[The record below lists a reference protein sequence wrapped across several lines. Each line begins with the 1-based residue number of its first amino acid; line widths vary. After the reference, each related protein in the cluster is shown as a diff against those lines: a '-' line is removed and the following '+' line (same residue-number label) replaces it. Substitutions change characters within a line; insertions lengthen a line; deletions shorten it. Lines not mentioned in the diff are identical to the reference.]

1 MTRQIPSYLRLH
13 SATDAVPKPR
23 QKVQLDCVAEFW
35 RTFADTTGWSVQRNG
50 GSNTIKLMS
59 SVGAA
64 TLTSVDEL
72 NDQLADA
79 PTISHDDALDLAN
92 VAFRLAEQLDR
103 AEQIIRSQEA
113 RLAAYEASAF
123 SVENND
129 RSSKKSESP
138 RSTDSDSNCS
148 LSDRVSGVLRSGM
161 QAIGGSAAGL
171 YTLDQDT
178 KELKLRA
185 SVGLPT
191 SRLTDPARSLSESL
205 ADLEALA
212 GGVVVLEDCELLP
225 AWNSPEP
232 FAAGICVA
240 VTVSGNPIGT
250 LWLWTEKS
258 HNFSEANQAAAT
270 LTAQLVASELTSDT
284 LNRRTAKAARA
295 IKPLKS
301 AAAWQQ
307 RQQPL
312 DRSPA
317 TGWSLSGWTDAPL
330 ALASSWFYWD
340 ILPDGMLALVVA
352 EAHGQG
358 YESAMI
364 AATARSAWQAHCGYR
379 HDPSQML
386 RRISDTLWQTNV
398 GDQLLSC
405 FYAQINPETGE
416 GSMAAA
422 GSLSGIVM
430 GRYGFRPLMD
440 ISQPIG
446 TNIDLRPRLHHLQV
460 DNTESL
466 YVYTPGL
473 IDRMS
478 TDPSGHFLN
487 QHRLAEILR
496 ETNVADAASSLSV
509 VRQAAMKLG
518 KAKRDRTIMVAARQ

>member
-1 MTRQIPSYLRLH
+1 MTRQIPNYLRLH
-13 SATDAVPKPR
+13 NAEDSVPKPR
-23 QKVQLDCVAEFW
+23 RKVQLDCVAEFW
-35 RTFADTTGWSVQRNG
+35 RTFADTTGWAIQQS
-50 GSNTIKLMS
+50 GSANAVKLMS

-64 TLTSVDEL
+64 TLMSADE
-72 NDQLADA
+72 LADA
-79 PTISHDDALDLAN
+79 PTIGHDAALELAN
-92 VAFRLAEQLDR
+92 TAFRLAEQLER
-103 AEQIIRSQEA
+103 AEELIRSQEA

-123 SVENND
+123 SVESNHRVSNHSNLKEAD
-129 RSSKKSESP
+129 KAQESA
-138 RSTDSDSNCS
+138 S
-148 LSDRVSGVLRSGM
+148 LSDRVNNVLRSGM
-161 QAIGGSAAGL
+161 RSIDACAAGL

-178 KELKLRA
+178 KALKLRA
-185 SVGLPT
+185 CVGLPT
-191 SRLTDPARSLSESL
+191 SKLAEPPRSLSDSL

-212 GGVVVLEDCELLP
+212 GGIVVLEDCELLP

-240 VTVSGNPIGT
+240 VTVSGNPVGT
-250 LWLWTEKS
+250 LWLWSEDV
-258 HNFSEANQAAAT
+258 HQFSDGNRAAAT

-284 LNRRTAKAARA
+284 LSRRASKANRA

-307 RQQPL
+307 RQQPV

-340 ILPDGMLALVVA
+340 ILPDGMLALVIA
-352 EAHGQG
+352 EAHGHG

-386 RRISDTLWQTNV
+386 QRISDTLWQTNV

-416 GSMAAA
+416 GSMASA
-422 GSLSGIVM
+422 GVLSGIIM
-430 GRYGFRPLMD
+430 GRFGFRPLMD
-440 ISQPIG
+440 VSQPIG

-466 YVYTPGL
+466 YIYTPGL
-473 IDRMS
+473 VDRMS
-478 TDPSGHFLN
+478 DNPTGHFLN

-496 ETNVADAASSLSV
+496 DSPNADATASLAV
-509 VRQAAMKLG
+509 VRQAASKLG
-518 KAKRDRTIMVAARQ
+518 KAKQDRTILAAARK